1 MADKQRAYDTRND
14 ANLFA
19 DDDPLAEL
27 ARIVGFEPRVAA
39 NTVEAAPRQEP
50 AFNLEDELLR
60 EFERYDAPTA
70 PAVVDH
76 PIETAYAQPQPEP
89 VVYAEPEP
97 VTYDEPEPHYEA
109 AQHYEPA
116 QQYEQA
122 PRYEA
127 ESVHY
132 EAPVVSERVEDEA
145 LPVIEQSSVIEQPD
159 ARAILSS
166 ADWAASV
173 SRPAEPVSGGARD
186 LIEELELSISAAP
199 APVQPAKAPQWS
211 AASIRLP
218 IANFHTS
225 RREEPAAPPVAAPA
239 PVVAAEPVPAA
250 PRFEA
255 PAAASF
261 PAEIDRH
268 EPAVVFEQ
276 AVAEPIVEPVV
287 DHGAFDLAAAAKV
300 GDVKA
305 DAALT
310 EAVAEVDDIAFD
322 IDDLLADVS
331 QYPVTARE
339 AAPVE
344 AQPVAPVVHDPIP
357 APAYVPEP
365 PVAVAPVA
373 AAPVAPRYAPEPQ
386 PVAAKAAPDAEDPF
400 AGHDFELDLEGIELE
415 LADLDFVEPVVAEE
429 IEQPKPQPVAAPVA
443 YQPAVRQPEPVAQ
456 PAPAPYQPSAPAQA
470 YQAPTYQA
478 PAYQAAAPVY
488 RSPEPAAPAA
498 PSYRAPAPVV
508 DTTEELPFDPSMISD
523 AEYQMEAVEMHVPTL
538 PPVEKH
544 EPVPAMSDFD
554 FDVDSEI
561 ANLLTPAKPVEAP
574 AKPAQD
580 IRARAQASVAAVA
593 SVARPQPQQPQQPQA
608 QSFDEFE
615 RALEEDFRRSV
626 NEPVQQR
633 RETVSEVQIQSASD
647 AEDMSRARSM
657 KRMLAAAAAIVIFG
671 GVAYAGYS
679 FLARDGGLGIAT
691 GEPRVIV
698 ADKDPVK
705 VVPENPGGKTVPNQ
719 DKAVYDSVGGAAT
732 EAPKQKSLVSS
743 DEQPVDVV
751 QRTLTPETLPEDND
765 APMPSMATPVG
776 DTEDP
781 RLLPNDS
788 ATDTAAAAP
797 SDADRS
803 PSVSARKVRT
813 MIVKPDGTLVAR
825 EEPAP
830 EPAAS
835 SLPKPTSVQ
844 TQKIA
849 PSSAPTI
856 EQLAS
861 ADIRSTP
868 VEGATPTAKQTSE
881 NVLAKA
887 AAATPDSVNPPVR
900 AVTSTKTDTAP
911 TPASRPGASA
921 LAPATAAPAPA
932 AQAPKE
938 VAAVP
943 PAAAQAQP
951 TTAAPGSYGVQIASL
966 PSEAEAK
973 KSYASLSKKFGGVL
987 AGMPYEIRKADIA
1000 GKGTYYRLRITAGSK
1015 DEAAAICE
1023 KYRAA
1028 GGSCLISK

>member
-70 PAVVDH
+70 PAVVDR
-76 PIETAYAQPQPEP
+76 PIETAYAQPEP

-97 VTYDEPEPHYEA
+97 VTYDEPEPHYEP
-109 AQHYEPA
+109 AQH
-116 QQYEQA
+116 YEQA
-122 PRYEA
+122 PRYE
-127 ESVHY
+127 EPVHY
-132 EAPVVSERVEDEA
+132 EAPVVPERVEDEA
-145 LPVIEQSSVIEQPD
+145 LPVVGQSSVVAQPD

-173 SRPAEPVSGGARD
+173 SRPAEPASGGARD

-199 APVQPAKAPQWS
+199 TPVQPAKAPQWS

-218 IANFHTS
+218 IANFHPS
-225 RREEPAAPPVAAPA
+225 RREEQAVAPVVAPA

-250 PRFEA
+250 PRREAAFEA

-268 EPAVVFEQ
+268 EPALAFEQ
-276 AVAEPIVEPVV
+276 PVAEPIVEPVV
-287 DHGAFDLAAAAKV
+287 DHSAFDLAAAAKG

-310 EAVAEVDDIAFD
+310 EAVTEVDDIAFD

-331 QYPVTARE
+331 QYPVVARE

-344 AQPVAPVVHDPIP
+344 AQPVAPVAQAPIP
-357 APAYVPEP
+357 APIYVPEP

-373 AAPVAPRYAPEPQ
+373 AAPAVPFRAPE

-429 IEQPKPQPVAAPVA
+429 IEQPKLQPVAAPVA
-443 YQPAVRQPEPVAQ
+443 YQPAPAAQ
-456 PAPAPYQPSAPAQA
+456 PAPYQPSAPAPA

-488 RSPEPAAPAA
+488 RSPEPEA
-498 PSYRAPAPVV
+498 PSYRAPTHVV

-561 ANLLTPAKPVEAP
+561 ANLLAPAKPVEAP
-574 AKPAQD
+574 AKPAQN
-580 IRARAQASVAAVA
+580 IRAQASVAAVA
-593 SVARPQPQQPQQPQA
+593 SVARPQPSQPQA

-657 KRMLAAAAAIVIFG
+657 KRMLAAAAVIVIFG

-719 DKAVYDSVGGAAT
+719 DKAVYDSVGGAAA

-776 DTEDP
+776 DTQDP
-781 RLLPNDS
+781 RLLPND
-788 ATDTAAAAP
+788 ATDTAAANP

-825 EEPAP
+825 DEPAP

-835 SLPKPTSVQ
+835 SLPKPTTVQ

-849 PSSAPTI
+849 AGGASASAPTI

-868 VEGATPTAKQTSE
+868 VEGTTPTAKHTSE

-921 LAPATAAPAPA
+921 LAPANAAPT

-1015 DEAAAICE
+1015 EEAAAICE

>member
-39 NTVEAAPRQEP
+39 NTVPDAPRHEP

-70 PAVVDH
+70 PAVIDPTVEAAF
-76 PIETAYAQPQPEP
+76 IEPVTNAAPEP
-89 VVYAEPEP
+89 V
-97 VTYDEPEPHYEA
+97 
-109 AQHYEPA
+109 
-116 QQYEQA
+116 
-122 PRYEA
+122 YEA
-127 ESVHY
+127 EPVRY
-132 EAPVVSERVEDEA
+132 DAPVVSEQDIYYEAALQAAVE
-145 LPVIEQSSVIEQPD
+145 PD
-159 ARAILSS
+159 ASAVYPS
-166 ADWAASV
+166 ADWTSTV
-173 SRPAEPVSGGARD
+173 SRPSEPVSSGARD
-186 LIEELELSISAAP
+186 LIEELELSIAAAP

-218 IANFHTS
+218 IANFHPA
-225 RREEPAAPPVAAPA
+225 RPVAPAAVPEAVVAA
-239 PVVAAEPVPAA
+239 PVVAAPSPEAAGPV
-250 PRFEA
+250 ESYEI
-255 PAAASF
+255 PAAAGF

-268 EPAVVFEQ
+268 EPVYHEPAYVEETP
-276 AVAEPIVEPVV
+276 VAETVAEQFV
-287 DHGAFDLAAAAKV
+287 DHAAFDLAAAAQHGTV
-300 GDVKA
+300 QA

-310 EAVAEVDDIAFD
+310 EAPTEVDDLAFD

-331 QYPVTARE
+331 QYEVPTKPV
-339 AAPVE
+339 AATP
-344 AQPVAPVVHDPIP
+344 APVVHT
-357 APAYVPEP
+357 ASAYMPEP
-365 PVAVAPVA
+365 RVIAPVA
-373 AAPVAPRYAPEPQ
+373 ESRPEPQ
-386 PVAAKAAPDAEDPF
+386 PVAASAAPDAEDPF

-415 LADLDFVEPVVAEE
+415 LADLDFVEPTAALE
-429 IEQPKPQPVAAPVA
+429 IEQPKPQQAAPVHQPTA
-443 YQPAVRQPEPVAQ
+443 YQQNAPAPVAPSAPVYAAPVYQAPTPAYRAPEPVA
-456 PAPAPYQPSAPAQA
+456 P
-470 YQAPTYQA
+470 
-478 PAYQAAAPVY
+478 APVY
-488 RSPEPAAPAA
+488 SAPDFALDA
-498 PSYRAPAPVV
+498 
-508 DTTEELPFDPSMISD
+508 TEELPFDPSMISD
-523 AEYQMEAVEMHVPTL
+523 ADHPMEAVGDMHIPTL
-538 PPVEKH
+538 PPVEQP
-544 EPVPAMSDFD
+544 EPVAAMSDFD
-554 FDVDSEI
+554 FDVDAEI
-561 ANLLTPAKPVEAP
+561 ANLLTPARPAAAQAQAPVEQWRTRAP
-574 AKPAQD
+574 
-580 IRARAQASVAAVA
+580 ISVAPTVPV
-593 SVARPQPQQPQQPQA
+593 SQPAAQN

-633 RETVSEVQIQSASD
+633 RESVSEVQIQSAGE

-679 FLARDGGLGIAT
+679 FISRDGGLGIAS

-719 DKAVYDSVGGAAT
+719 DKAVYDSVGGAAA
-732 EAPKQKSLVSS
+732 EAPKQKALVSS

-776 DTEDP
+776 DTQDP
-781 RLLPNDS
+781 RLLPNTDASETAS
-788 ATDTAAAAP
+788 AET

-825 EEPAP
+825 DEPAP
-830 EPAAS
+830 EPSAA

-844 TQKIA
+844 TQKITAGTA
-849 PSSAPTI
+849 PAAAAPTI

-861 ADIRSTP
+861 ADIRPTP
-868 VEGATPTAKQTSE
+868 VEGTTPSSQQASE

-887 AAATPDSVNPPVR
+887 AAATPESVSPPVR
-900 AVTSTKTDTAP
+900 PVTSTKTDTAP
-911 TPASRPGASA
+911 TPASRPTAA
-921 LAPATAAPAPA
+921 APATPAPP
-932 AQAPKE
+932 APKE
-938 VAAVP
+938 VAVVS
-943 PAAAQAQP
+943 PAATQAQP

-973 KSYASLSKKFGGVL
+973 KSYASLTKKFGGVL
-987 AGMPYEIRKADIA
+987 SGRPYEIRKAEIT
-1000 GKGTYYRLRITAGSK
+1000 GKGTYYRLRITASSK

>member
-1 MADKQRAYDTRND
+1 
-14 ANLFA
+14 
-19 DDDPLAEL
+19 
-27 ARIVGFEPRVAA
+27 
-39 NTVEAAPRQEP
+39 
-50 AFNLEDELLR
+50 
-60 EFERYDAPTA
+60 
-70 PAVVDH
+70 
-76 PIETAYAQPQPEP
+76 
-89 VVYAEPEP
+89 
-97 VTYDEPEPHYEA
+97 
-109 AQHYEPA
+109 
-116 QQYEQA
+116 
-122 PRYEA
+122 
-127 ESVHY
+127 
-132 EAPVVSERVEDEA
+132 
-145 LPVIEQSSVIEQPD
+145 
-159 ARAILSS
+159 
-166 ADWAASV
+166 
-173 SRPAEPVSGGARD
+173 
-186 LIEELELSISAAP
+186 
-199 APVQPAKAPQWS
+199 
-211 AASIRLP
+211 
-218 IANFHTS
+218 
-225 RREEPAAPPVAAPA
+225 
-239 PVVAAEPVPAA
+239 
-250 PRFEA
+250 
-255 PAAASF
+255 
-261 PAEIDRH
+261 
-268 EPAVVFEQ
+268 
-276 AVAEPIVEPVV
+276 
-287 DHGAFDLAAAAKV
+287 
-300 GDVKA
+300 
-305 DAALT
+305 
-310 EAVAEVDDIAFD
+310 
-322 IDDLLADVS
+322 
-331 QYPVTARE
+331 
-339 AAPVE
+339 
-344 AQPVAPVVHDPIP
+344 
-357 APAYVPEP
+357 
-365 PVAVAPVA
+365 
-373 AAPVAPRYAPEPQ
+373 
-386 PVAAKAAPDAEDPF
+386 
-400 AGHDFELDLEGIELE
+400 
-415 LADLDFVEPVVAEE
+415 
-429 IEQPKPQPVAAPVA
+429 
-443 YQPAVRQPEPVAQ
+443 
-456 PAPAPYQPSAPAQA
+456 
-470 YQAPTYQA
+470 
-478 PAYQAAAPVY
+478 
-488 RSPEPAAPAA
+488 
-498 PSYRAPAPVV
+498 
-508 DTTEELPFDPSMISD
+508 
-523 AEYQMEAVEMHVPTL
+523 
-538 PPVEKH
+538 
-544 EPVPAMSDFD
+544 
-554 FDVDSEI
+554 
-561 ANLLTPAKPVEAP
+561 
-574 AKPAQD
+574 
-580 IRARAQASVAAVA
+580 
-593 SVARPQPQQPQQPQA
+593 
-608 QSFDEFE
+608 
-615 RALEEDFRRSV
+615 
-626 NEPVQQR
+626 
-633 RETVSEVQIQSASD
+633 
-647 AEDMSRARSM
+647 M

-825 EEPAP
+825 DEPAP

-849 PSSAPTI
+849 AGGASASAPTI

-943 PAAAQAQP
+943 PAAGQAQP

>member
-70 PAVVDH
+70 PAVVDR
-76 PIETAYAQPQPEP
+76 PIDTAYAQPEP
-89 VVYAEPEP
+89 AIYAEPEP
-97 VTYDEPEPHYEA
+97 VAYDEPEPHF
-109 AQHYEPA
+109 EPSHH
-116 QQYEQA
+116 YEQA
-122 PRYEA
+122 PRYEV
-127 ESVHY
+127 EPVHH
-132 EAPVVSERVEDEA
+132 EAPVVSERVEYES
-145 LPVIEQSSVIEQPD
+145 LPVVEQPD

-199 APVQPAKAPQWS
+199 TPVQPAKAPQWS

-218 IANFHTS
+218 IANFHPS
-225 RREEPAAPPVAAPA
+225 RREEPAAAPVAAPVPVVAVEPA
-239 PVVAAEPVPAA
+239 PVV
-250 PRFEA
+250 PRREASFEA

-268 EPAVVFEQ
+268 EPALAFEQ
-276 AVAEPIVEPVV
+276 PVAEPMVEPFV
-287 DHGAFDLAAAAKV
+287 DHSAFDLAAAAKG

-310 EAVAEVDDIAFD
+310 EAVTEADDIAFD

-331 QYPVTARE
+331 QYPVVARE

-344 AQPVAPVVHDPIP
+344 AQPVAPVAQAPTP
-357 APAYVPEP
+357 APVYVPEP

-373 AAPVAPRYAPEPQ
+373 AAPAAQVRALE
-386 PVAAKAAPDAEDPF
+386 PVAAKAAPEAEDPF

-415 LADLDFVEPVVAEE
+415 LADLDFVEPVLAAE
-429 IEQPKPQPVAAPVA
+429 IEQPKPQPVVAPVA
-443 YQPAVRQPEPVAQ
+443 YQPAVRQPAPSAQ
-456 PAPAPYQPSAPAQA
+456 PAPYQPSAPAPA
-470 YQAPTYQA
+470 YQA

-488 RSPEPAAPAA
+488 RSPEPAA

-561 ANLLTPAKPVEAP
+561 ANLLAPAKPVEAP
-574 AKPAQD
+574 AKPAQN
-580 IRARAQASVAAVA
+580 IRAQASVAAVA
-593 SVARPQPQQPQQPQA
+593 SVARPQPSQPQA

-657 KRMLAAAAAIVIFG
+657 KRMLAAAAVIVIFG

-719 DKAVYDSVGGAAT
+719 DKAVYDSVGGAAA

-776 DTEDP
+776 DTQDP
-781 RLLPNDS
+781 RLLPNDD
-788 ATDTAAAAP
+788 ATDTAAANP

-825 EEPAP
+825 DEPAP

-835 SLPKPTSVQ
+835 SLPKPTTVQ

-849 PSSAPTI
+849 AGGASASAPTI

-921 LAPATAAPAPA
+921 LAPANAAPT

>member
-76 PIETAYAQPQPEP
+76 PIETAYAQPEP

-97 VTYDEPEPHYEA
+97 VTYDEPEA
-109 AQHYEPA
+109 HYEPA
-116 QQYEQA
+116 QHYEQA

-127 ESVHY
+127 EPVHY

-145 LPVIEQSSVIEQPD
+145 LPVIEQPSVVEQPD

-199 APVQPAKAPQWS
+199 TPVQPAKAPQWS

-218 IANFHTS
+218 IANFHTA
-225 RREEPAAPPVAAPA
+225 RREEPAAALVAAPA
-239 PVVAAEPVPAA
+239 PAAEPVAVA

-276 AVAEPIVEPVV
+276 PVAEPIVEPVV
-287 DHGAFDLAAAAKV
+287 DHSAFDLAAAAKD

-310 EAVAEVDDIAFD
+310 EAVTEVDDIAFD

-344 AQPVAPVVHDPIP
+344 AQPVAPVVHAPIP
-357 APAYVPEP
+357 APAYVPEL

-470 YQAPTYQA
+470 YQAP
-478 PAYQAAAPVY
+478 VY
-488 RSPEPAAPAA
+488 RSPEPTEPAA
-498 PSYRAPAPVV
+498 PSYRAPAPAV

-574 AKPAQD
+574 TKPAQD

-593 SVARPQPQQPQQPQA
+593 SVARPQPSQPQA

-776 DTEDP
+776 DTQDP

-825 EEPAP
+825 DEPAP

-868 VEGATPTAKQTSE
+868 VGGATPAAKQTSE

-987 AGMPYEIRKADIA
+987 AGMPYEIRKAEIA

>member
-76 PIETAYAQPQPEP
+76 PIETAYAQPEP

-116 QQYEQA
+116 QHYEQA

-127 ESVHY
+127 EPVHY

-145 LPVIEQSSVIEQPD
+145 LPVIEQPD

-199 APVQPAKAPQWS
+199 TPVQPAKAPQWS

-239 PVVAAEPVPAA
+239 PVVAEPAPAA

-268 EPAVVFEQ
+268 EPSFVVEQ
-276 AVAEPIVEPVV
+276 PVAEPIIEPVV
-287 DHGAFDLAAAAKV
+287 DHSAFDLAAAAKD

-344 AQPVAPVVHDPIP
+344 AQPVAPVVQAPIP

-443 YQPAVRQPEPVAQ
+443 YQPAVRQPEPAAQ
-456 PAPAPYQPSAPAQA
+456 PAAAPYQPSAPAPA
-470 YQAPTYQA
+470 YQAPAYQA
-478 PAYQAAAPVY
+478 PAYQAAAYQAAAPVY

-498 PSYRAPAPVV
+498 PSYRAPAPAV

-561 ANLLTPAKPVEAP
+561 ANLLTPAKPIEAP

-593 SVARPQPQQPQQPQA
+593 SVARPQPSQPQA

-825 EEPAP
+825 DEPAP

-849 PSSAPTI
+849 AGGASASAPTI